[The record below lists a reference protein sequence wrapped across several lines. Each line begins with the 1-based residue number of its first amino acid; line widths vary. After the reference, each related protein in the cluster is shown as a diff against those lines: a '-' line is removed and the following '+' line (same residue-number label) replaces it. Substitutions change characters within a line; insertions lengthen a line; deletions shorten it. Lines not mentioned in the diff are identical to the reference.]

1 MYEVYA
7 DQTGLYR
14 WRFRA
19 PSGDVL
25 AQSGRGFQ
33 TRATTCRAVGEFK
46 EAAVNPGETQGCE
59 RYPDERP
66 VAQ

>member
-14 WRFRA
+14 WRFRT

-25 AQSGRGFQ
+25 AQSGRVFQ
-33 TRATTCRAVGEFK
+33 TRATTCRTVREFK
-46 EAAVNPGETQGCE
+46 EATKDSGATRGCE
-59 RYPDERP
+59 RYPDEPPAAR
-66 VAQ
+66 

>member
-19 PSGDVL
+19 PDGEVL
-25 AQSGRGFQ
+25 AVSGRGFR
-33 TRATTCRAVGEFK
+33 TRALACRAGHEFQRVATGSGEIR
-46 EAAVNPGETQGCE
+46 GCE
-59 RYPDERP
+59 RYPDERRI
-66 VAQ
+66 VA